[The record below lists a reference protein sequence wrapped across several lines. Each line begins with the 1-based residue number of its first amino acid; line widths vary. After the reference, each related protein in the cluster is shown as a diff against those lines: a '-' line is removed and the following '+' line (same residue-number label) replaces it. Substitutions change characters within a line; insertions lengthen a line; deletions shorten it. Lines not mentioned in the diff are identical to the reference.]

1 MRVGPPVRVPMYS
14 NSRGIMYSSSP
25 TAEEHTEEEAS
36 NAEEPAA
43 PDVAETTVTEADA
56 NWTGELAAD
65 D

>member
-1 MRVGPPVRVPMYS
+1 MYS
-14 NSRGIMYSSSP
+14 NSRGIMYSPPS
-25 TAEEHTEEEAS
+25 TAEENTEEEES
-36 NAEEPAA
+36 NAEEPAE